1 MSMSDPTH
9 IGFSRREALKTSML
23 AAGSLFA
30 TGKVAAETKPDEKP
44 EIGIATFGFGR
55 LSNAE
60 LARELAD
67 AGIGTIQLFL
77 SQTDSHYWRW
87 NGRNDISSMTAERSK
102 AIADIYRDAGIR
114 IHSIGVYTNLIHPD
128 AEERKANMD
137 YFEAMMEVANH
148 MDVHTLITEAGHHK
162 PAQPQPIEFHYQE
175 EVWHRMVAT
184 GKELAELAGKHDKVV
199 LFEPFY
205 RGFLA
210 TAKRTRLYLEAIG
223 SPRIRA
229 LLDPAN
235 LLEHNDIQEM
245 FDQLGP
251 QIDCLHAK
259 DRKLHNDRG
268 VAAGEGDVD
277 YHEFVRLAAE
287 RTPHAPFI
295 IEYVGPANY
304 RQALAH
310 LKGIIMK

>member
-1 MSMSDPTH
+1 LRVGEVS
-9 IGFSRREALKTSML
+9 
-23 AAGSLFA
+23 
-30 TGKVAAETKPDEKP
+30 
-44 EIGIATFGFGR
+44 GFGGF
-55 LSNAE
+55 
-60 LARELAD
+60 
-67 AGIGTIQLFL
+67 AGTWGQLFL
-77 SQTDSHYWRW
+77 SQTDSNYWRW
-87 NGRNDISSMTAERSK
+87 NGRSDISSMTAERCK
-102 AIADIYRDAGIR
+102 AIAGIYRDAGIR

-128 AEERKANMD
+128 ADERKANMD
-137 YFEAMMEVANH
+137 YFEAMMEVASQ

-162 PAQPQPIEFHYQE
+162 PEKPEPIEYHYQE

-184 GKELAELAGKHDKVV
+184 GGKLAELAGKHDKVV

-210 TAKRTRLYLEAIG
+210 TAKRSRLYLEAIG
-223 SPRIRA
+223 SPRVRA

-235 LLEHNDIQEM
+235 LLEHNDIHEM

-259 DRKLHNDRG
+259 DRKLHTDRG

-277 YHEFVRLAAE
+277 YAAFVKLAAE
-287 RTPHAPFI
+287 RTPHVPFI

-310 LKGIIMK
+310 LKQAMS